1 MEGVC
6 LDLLPSN
13 GAILC
18 FPLLCVLILGLKRQF
33 DEYMQCFPQDK

>member
-18 FPLLCVLILGLKRQF
+18 FPSPVCVNTWPEEAIS
-33 DEYMQCFPQDK
+33 